1 MREKGSVTETERK
14 RRDCETRAAS
24 VGGEKKKVKHGPTG
38 FNCQYKLS
46 SGESCHRLLA
56 EEWKETE

>member
-24 VGGEKKKVKHGPTG
+24 VGGEKKKSNTVPQVLTVST
-38 FNCQYKLS
+38 N
-46 SGESCHRLLA
+46 
-56 EEWKETE
+56 